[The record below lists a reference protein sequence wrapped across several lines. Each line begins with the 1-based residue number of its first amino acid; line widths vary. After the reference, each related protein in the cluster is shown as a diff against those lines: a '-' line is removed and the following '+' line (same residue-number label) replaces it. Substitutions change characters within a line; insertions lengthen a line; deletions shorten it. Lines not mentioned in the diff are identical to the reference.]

1 MTIKDLLKQAEEKLK
16 KTINT
21 SYQLDS
27 EILMSKVLKKKREFI
42 LLNLDKE
49 PGIEKSNL
57 YKDLIHQRSLGKP
70 IAHLTGK
77 KDFWKYEF
85 VVSNNVLIPRPD
97 TETIV
102 EKVLEVT
109 KYKSRLKILDIGVGS
124 GCILL
129 SILKERPNFNGVG
142 VDLSK
147 KCLDIC
153 KINAFKLD
161 IENRVKFFKS
171 DIDNFNYG
179 KYDLIIS
186 NPPYIKKTDLKYLEN
201 DVIDFEPVKALDGG
215 LDGLS
220 EIRKVIN
227 RSSELIKNK
236 GKLVLEIAFDQK
248 QKVKQLLINKGFY
261 INGVFKDLA
270 QNDRCIVCTKI

>member
-16 KTINT
+16 KSINT

-27 EILMSKVLKKKREFI
+27 EILLSKVLQKKREFI

-70 IAHLTGK
+70 IAHLMGK

-97 TETIV
+97 TEIIV

-161 IENRVKFFKS
+161 VENRVKFFKS

-186 NPPYIKKTDLKYLEN
+186 NPPYIKKSDLKYLEN
-201 DVIDFEPVKALDGG
+201 DVIGFEPMKALDGG

>member
-1 MTIKDLLKQAEEKLK
+1 MKIQNLLKEGQQKLK
-16 KTINT
+16 KTIND

-27 EILMSKVLKKKREFI
+27 EILMSKALHKKRKFI
-42 LLNLDKE
+42 LLNLEKEIDK
-49 PGIEKSNL
+49 GKSNIYMNL
-57 YKDLIHQRSLGKP
+57 VNQRSQGKP
-70 IAHLTGK
+70 IAYLIGK

-85 VVSNNVLIPRPD
+85 NVSKDVLIPRPD
-97 TETIV
+97 TELII
-102 EKVLEVT
+102 EKILDLT
-109 KYKSRLKILDIGVGS
+109 KHKSRLNILDIGVGS

-129 SILKERPNFNGVG
+129 SILREKPYFNGTG

-147 KCLDIC
+147 KCLDIS
-153 KINAFKLD
+153 KINALKLG
-161 IENRVKFFKS
+161 IKNRVKFFKS